1 MNYRDR
7 RYSSPHRSRS
17 NTRSP
22 DLYDGYRSHSY
33 SGLSRSQR
41 EDEHRREIARL
52 EAKMEEYK
60 DKYATE
66 KKNVRE
72 LQRQNG
78 AQKAK
83 LEDLKGRLKTLVKIL

>member
-1 MNYRDR
+1 
-7 RYSSPHRSRS
+7 
-17 NTRSP
+17 
-22 DLYDGYRSHSY
+22 
-33 SGLSRSQR
+33 
-41 EDEHRREIARL
+41 
-52 EAKMEEYK
+52 MEEYK